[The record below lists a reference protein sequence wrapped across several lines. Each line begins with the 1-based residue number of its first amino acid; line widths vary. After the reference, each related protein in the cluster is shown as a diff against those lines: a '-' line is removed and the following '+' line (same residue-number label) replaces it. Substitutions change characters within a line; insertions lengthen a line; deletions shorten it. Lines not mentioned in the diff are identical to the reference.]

1 MDKLIMALGP
11 VFAAGM
17 GIQQLGEILDPILEK
32 ISREGIQSLSWTERR
47 TLTKAQ
53 EKITGKAQAG

>member
-1 MDKLIMALGP
+1 MSADQFISEE
-11 VFAAGM
+11 V
-17 GIQQLGEILDPILEK
+17 DPILEK